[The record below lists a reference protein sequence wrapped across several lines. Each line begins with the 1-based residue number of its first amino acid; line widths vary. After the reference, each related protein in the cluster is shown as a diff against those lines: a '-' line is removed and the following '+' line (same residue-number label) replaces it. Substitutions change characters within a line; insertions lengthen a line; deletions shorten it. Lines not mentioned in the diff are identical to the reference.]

1 MTEMMCLNLKLE
13 KVVDGTKLNKIEWMA
28 KLLQGCSSMA
38 KMGALMYENW

>member
-1 MTEMMCLNLKLE
+1 M
-13 KVVDGTKLNKIEWMA
+13 DGTKLNKIEWMA